1 MKFCRYFDRFAASL
15 VCCLSEARQG
25 KLADKRPVKMTCIN
39 FLVWI
44 LYYFVFLI
52 YTPHD
57 YHFKLQITILHLP
70 ISRLHLQFHHMSI
83 NPITSFQFIRRSVFS
98 NNPVFQHNNLISA
111 IHSSHSMCN
120 N

>member
-44 LYYFVFLI
+44 LYPIISFFSYTI
-52 YTPHD
+52 YTTT
-57 YHFKLQITILHLP
+57 FKLPPIIRLILKSNIPSLKYRILP
-70 ISRLHLQFHHMSI
+70 IFLLLLIIRKCLKRRIRQDQDHRNINECHHSH
-83 NPITSFQFIRRSVFS
+83 
-98 NNPVFQHNNLISA
+98 QHI
-111 IHSSHSMCN
+111 
-120 N
+120 

>member
-44 LYYFVFLI
+44 LYYFVFLM

-57 YHFKLQITILHLP
+57 YHFKLQ
-70 ISRLHLQFHHMSI
+70 LQFTSSNYPPPPAIPPYVDKSHHKLSI
-83 NPITSFQFIRRSVFS
+83 HPAFRFQQQPRLSTQQSYQRHPQFSFDVQ
-98 NNPVFQHNNLISA
+98 
-111 IHSSHSMCN
+111 
-120 N
+120 